1 MKNFLRF
8 AGVIARR
15 DFLAVV
21 GSPTFFMFLLTPL
34 IMIVM
39 STLLGSSI
47 ASGMERGQQ
56 VNRVAA
62 ILSAQDAPL
71 FVASDRRIRA
81 SGGVGDRA
89 AINVFVTD
97 GQDAAKVR
105 ALFEDPKTDYNAVLS
120 GPLEHPLIQHE
131 ASSARE
137 AAYLAEIAE
146 QALRSKK
153 AGISADT
160 PLSKAKMQ
168 SLKPTRSGAGSRLQL
183 ASSTV
188 FLIFMLILML
198 AGQAVGMLAEEKS
211 NKVIEILAAAAP
223 LESVFF
229 GKLVGMFGVAMLFVI
244 FWLGMGGGAIAL
256 FAKGNILSSLDP
268 AIGLAKFIPLCA
280 LYFAMAY
287 MLLGAVFLGLGA
299 LAATMRELQMMSLP
313 ITIFQMGM
321 FALASRG
328 AGDPGSRIARI
339 AEWVPFSSPFAMA
352 AHGATDAALWPH
364 IVALLWQALWV
375 GITIWVSARLFRVGV
390 LKSGNWRTAFRFGKA
405 ATNG

>member
-1 MKNFLRF
+1 MKSFLRF

-47 ASGMERGQQ
+47 ATGLDKGAQL
-56 VNRVAA
+56 NRVAA
-62 ILSAQDAPL
+62 ILPAEDVSI
-71 FVASDRRIRA
+71 FVATDKRMRTL
-81 SGGVGDRA
+81 GGAGERPPV
-89 AINVFVTD
+89 NVFATD
-97 GQDAAKVR
+97 GKDEARVF
-105 ALFEDPKTDYNAVLS
+105 ALFGDQKTDYNAILS
-120 GPLEHPLIQHE
+120 GPLDRPLIQHE
-131 ASSARE
+131 ARSGRE
-137 AAYLAEIAE
+137 ASYLAELAE
-146 QALRSKK
+146 QALRAKR
-153 AGISADT
+153 AGLSADA
-160 PLSKAKMQ
+160 PLSKAELV
-168 SLKPTRSGAGSRLQL
+168 SLQPKRAGAGSKLQL
-183 ASSTV
+183 ASTTV
-188 FLIFMLILML
+188 FIIFMLILML

-223 LESVFF
+223 LEAVFF
-229 GKLVGMFGVAMLFVI
+229 GKLVGMFGVAFLFVT
-244 FWLGMGGGAIAL
+244 FWLGLGGGAIAL
-256 FAKGNILSSLDP
+256 IAKDQFLAALDP
-268 AIGLAKFIPLCA
+268 AIGVGPYLALCA

-328 AGDPGSRIARI
+328 AGDPGSNIAKI

-364 IVALLWQALWV
+364 IVALLWQAFWV
-375 GITIWVSARLFRVGV
+375 AVTIWISARLFRVGV
-390 LKSGNWRTAFRFGKA
+390 LKSGNWRTAFGLGTGR
-405 ATNG
+405 